1 MTSDTPHNP
10 ITEITM
16 SFFFIPPFE
25 GSKERQT
32 LEVRLK
38 KRSLPLSR
46 GLLQLQELKL
56 KSKSLDLT
64 ERRSDKKKKEN
75 QAKEGKDGKEAN

>member
-1 MTSDTPHNP
+1 M
-10 ITEITM
+10 
-16 SFFFIPPFE
+16 
-25 GSKERQT
+25 
-32 LEVRLK
+32 RLK

-64 ERRSDKKKKEN
+64 ERWSDKKKKEN
-75 QAKEGKDGKEAN
+75 QF